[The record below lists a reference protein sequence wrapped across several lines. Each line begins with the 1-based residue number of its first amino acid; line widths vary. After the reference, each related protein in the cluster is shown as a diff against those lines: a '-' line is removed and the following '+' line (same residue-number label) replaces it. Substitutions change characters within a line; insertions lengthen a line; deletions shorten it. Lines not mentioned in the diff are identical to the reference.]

1 MKRHTLFL
9 FVLCLWTW
17 ANTSFA
23 QTKPKTMQ
31 NTSYES
37 LWAEVDKLMGKELPE
52 SARKKVQEIEQKAVA
67 EKNEVQQIKVLFY
80 LASITASKEEDYEA
94 ANIIALEK
102 QLQNKAISAA
112 KSGVLH
118 SVLGQYYQQYLDNNR
133 WRIYEM
139 GAPKDTELKGK
150 VPTVETLATLNINQ
164 LSEIIISHYEGSL
177 RNASQLQKL
186 PMAQFETLT
195 TGNKG
200 NRNLY
205 PTLFDILAMRALDA
219 LNNDELFNVRPHEQF
234 YINNPAYFGL
244 AKDFVKLNISTPDSL
259 SVKWRMLRTYQQLTA
274 FHLTDAPN
282 DALVN
287 LEKMRI
293 DFVLNNYTDTKTKTD
308 LYEKSL
314 LAAAD
319 AYKNN
324 ERVTEFLATVAQQR
338 QQAGKP
344 HEAIKIAKQGISLY
358 PNSRGAALCQNI
370 INGIQQPELSVTGL
384 NIVPANLPQ
393 LTLLSY
399 RNLKSTRLSIYKM
412 TGNEYKW
419 FKDYRYYNN
428 NDHLS
433 KIFDLL
439 AKKKPLHEQIVNL
452 PDSNDYKT
460 HSTEAKIPALAL
472 GYYMIAA
479 ANDAD
484 LTKAQQLHF
493 EAFQVSDMS
502 FFVRDLE
509 KNIRVAHRET
519 GKPLAGVNVQA
530 QYKYYDNRT
539 GKEVVGETKEL
550 ITNGEGRISIP
561 KKDGHRIVISLRNNA
576 DTLAECTAFNG
587 DSYTPSAPQN
597 QTQMFLFADR
607 AIYRPTQ
614 TVYFKGILIEKGQ
627 RDKAKV
633 LADKEVWI
641 KLLDPNSQEVFE
653 QSYKTNQY
661 GSISGTV
668 ALPSGVLNGNFRLVA
683 SFTQTD
689 EYRWDYGSLAEMN
702 IKVEE
707 YKRPKF
713 EATFE
718 PITGSFRLGDTI
730 SVTGVAKAFA
740 GYGLDG
746 AKVVLSIE
754 RKAYKPIYW
763 WCWWVPPAS
772 QTATVVLNQTL
783 TTDQNGKFTVRFPAL
798 PDLAESDGTEF
809 VYSIKADVIDQNGET
824 HTANTSVQVGKTS
837 LRLTANID
845 EEVNKE
851 NKINLTVSS
860 TNNVGQAV
868 GAQVTARLYRVQT
881 GSKATHSRYWS
892 LPDAPIISESD
903 FAKDF
908 PSDAPYRQQEPK
920 TLLQT
925 ISFDTQK
932 STALSFKDL
941 EKFPVGVYWV
951 ELETKDQHQTLV
963 KAEYMFKLIA
973 PKGKDIAKPTIFDAK
988 LLRNSVE
995 PSQTAEIL
1003 VVSSEKDFVLLYEVE
1018 HEGRI
1023 ISSEQITLNA
1033 EQRIISLPIKEEYR
1047 GNVGVHL
1054 SAVRHNHVYAQDL
1067 TVNVPYSN
1075 KDLKISFETFRS
1087 KLLPNE
1093 KETWKLKISGYKS
1106 EKVAAEMLATLY
1118 DASLDAFAANSFYMS
1133 VFDSY
1138 YPYLS
1143 WGNSNTNAQSLNS
1156 YRWPATH
1163 YERYMFDD
1171 SHEDFK
1177 IHVPRRYY
1185 GYGRVRKG
1193 MAPTAVYESMSDA
1206 AVEMK
1211 AAAAPA
1217 MKSKKMASAQ
1227 TLMAGNVAKEEA
1239 AEADKDQTVEQAK
1252 PQAAAPLE
1260 VKARS
1265 NFSETAFFLP
1275 HLQTNDK
1282 GEILIS
1288 FTIPEALTRWKM
1300 LGLAHTKDVSFGTIT
1315 NELVTQKTLMVVPNM
1330 PRFLRESD
1338 TIFLSTKIKNLSDKD
1353 LQGKVQLQLFDA
1365 LTQKPIDEK
1374 LGNKANTFDFTCVA
1388 GQSSTATWKVVV
1400 PEGLQAVQY
1409 KIVAQAGAYSDGE
1422 EAILP
1427 VLTNRILVTEALP
1440 LPIRGKQT
1448 QTFELEKLTK
1458 KASPTARN
1466 QSLTLE
1472 FTQNPAWYA
1481 VQALPYLMEYP
1492 YECAEQTFSRYYAN
1506 SLASHI
1512 VGRNPKIKAVF
1523 EQWKQSDSSAF
1534 LSNLQKNQELK
1545 ALLLQETP
1553 WVLEAK
1559 SESENKRRIAFL
1571 FDMIKM
1577 GEGLDAAIAKLEQM
1591 QMANGAFPW
1600 FKGMD
1605 ANPYITQYIVAG
1617 IGHLQQLGVI
1627 DIKKDA
1633 RIAAIT
1639 EKAIS
1644 FLDRKMKED
1653 YDYLKKLEK
1662 VNLKDQHVGGLH
1674 IHYLYTRSFFTQPL
1688 EASNREAF
1696 NYYLGQSKKYWT
1708 GQPLYTQ
1715 GLAALALH
1723 RYNEKE
1729 TAQSIVASLSEKA
1742 LHSEEMGMYW
1752 RANTGYFWYE
1762 APIERQALM
1771 IEVFDEVA
1779 KNPKAVDDLK
1789 VWLLKNKQTNNWET
1803 TKATAEACYAL
1814 LLKGGNWLTDT
1825 QPIEISLGAEK
1836 IDLSK
1841 IKQEAGT
1848 GYFKTAFEAEKIK
1861 PEMGRVTVTKR
1872 DEGVAWGALYW
1883 QYFEQLDHITKVE
1896 NNPLVIRKKL
1906 YKKQSGARG
1915 TELLPITN
1923 ETLNVGDMV
1932 QVRVEITTDRALEYV
1947 HLKDLRAS
1955 GFEPAETLSGYEWRN
1970 GLGYYQSIKD
1980 ASANFF
1986 IGYLPKGTFVF
1997 EYELRVAQAGS
2008 FSNGIT
2014 SIQCMYAPEFTTHS
2028 EGIRVNIK

>member
-1 MKRHTLFL
+1 MK
-9 FVLCLWTW
+9 
-17 ANTSFA
+17 
-23 QTKPKTMQ
+23 

-37 LWAEVDKLMGKELPE
+37 LWAETDKLMGKGLPE
-52 SARKKVQEIEQKAVA
+52 SARKKVEEIERKAIA

-80 LASITASKEEDYEA
+80 LASISASKDEDYEA
-94 ANIIALEK
+94 SNIIALEQ
-102 QLQNKAISAA
+102 QLQNKKISVA

-139 GAPKDTELKGK
+139 SAPKDVELKGK
-150 VPTVETLATLNINQ
+150 VPTIETLATLNINQ
-164 LSEIIISHYEGSL
+164 LSEIIITHYEQSMQ
-177 RNASQLQKL
+177 NAKQLQQL

-195 TGNKG
+195 TGGKQ
-200 NRNLY
+200 NRHLY

-219 LNNDELFNVRPHEQF
+219 LNNDELFNTRPHEQF

-244 AKDFVKLNISTPDSL
+244 AKEFVKLNIGTPDSL
-259 SVKWRMLRTYQQLTA
+259 SVKWRMLRTYQQLAA
-274 FHLTDAPN
+274 FHLQDPKN
-282 DALVN
+282 DALIN
-287 LEKMRI
+287 LEKKRI
-293 DFVLNNYTDTKTKTD
+293 EFVLNNYTDSNTKTE

-319 AYKNN
+319 TYKNN
-324 ERVTEFLATVAQQR
+324 EQVTEFLATVAQQR
-338 QQAGKP
+338 QAAGKP
-344 HEAIKIAKQGISLY
+344 HEAIKIAQQGISLY
-358 PNSRGAALCQNI
+358 PKSRGAALCQNI
-370 INGIQQPELSVTGL
+370 INAIQQPELSVTNL
-384 NIVPANLPQ
+384 NITPSGLPQ
-393 LTLLSY
+393 LALLSY
-399 RNLKSTRLSIYKM
+399 RNLKSTRLSIYKIS
-412 TGNEYKW
+412 GNDYKW
-419 FKDYRYYNN
+419 FKDYHYYNN
-428 NDHLS
+428 KEHLS
-433 KIFDLL
+433 KILDLL
-439 AKKKPLHEQIVNL
+439 EKKKPVNEQVVNL

-460 HSTEAKIPALAL
+460 HSTEAKIPALDL
-472 GYYMIAA
+472 GYYIIAV

-484 LTKAQQLHF
+484 LSKAQQLQLD
-493 EAFQVSDMS
+493 AFQVSDLS
-502 FFVRDLE
+502 FFVRNQE
-509 KNIRVAHRET
+509 KEIRVLHRET
-519 GKPLAGVNVQA
+519 GKPIAGVKVMA
-530 QYKYYDNRT
+530 EYKYYDSHT
-539 GKEVVGETKEL
+539 GKEVVRETKYL
-550 ITNGEGRISIP
+550 TTSADGRANVPPMQNHHIA
-561 KKDGHRIVISLRNNA
+561 ISLQSNH
-576 DTLAECTAFNG
+576 DTLSNCTSFGG
-587 DSYTPSAPQN
+587 DIHKPQPPQT

-614 TVYFKGILIEKGQ
+614 TVYFKGIMIEKGL

-633 LADKEVWI
+633 LADKEIWI
-641 KLLDPNSQEVFE
+641 KLLDPNDEEVFSK
-653 QSYKTNQY
+653 SYKTNQY
-661 GSISGTV
+661 GSLSGSV
-668 ALPSGVLNGNFRLVA
+668 ALPSGVLNGSFRLVA
-683 SFTQTD
+683 NHAETD
-689 EYRWDYGSLAEMN
+689 EYRWNYGSLAELN
-702 IKVEE
+702 IQVEE

-754 RKAYKPIYW
+754 RQAYKPIYW

-772 QTATVVLNQTL
+772 KTSTVVLNQTL
-783 TTDQNGKFTVRFPAL
+783 KTDQNGKFVVRFPAL

-809 VYSIKADVIDQNGET
+809 IYNIKADVIDQNGET

-837 LRLTANID
+837 LRLTANIG

-851 NKINLTVSS
+851 QKINLTVSS
-860 TNNVGQAV
+860 TNTVGQAV

-881 GSKATHSRYWS
+881 GTKATHSRYWT
-892 LPDAPIISESD
+892 LPDAPTISDSD

-908 PSDAPYRQQEPK
+908 PSDAPYHLQEPK

-925 ISFDTQK
+925 ISFDTK
-932 STALSFKDL
+932 TTTALTFKDL
-941 EKFPVGVYWV
+941 EKLPVGVYWV
-951 ELETKDQHQTLV
+951 ELETKDQHQTPV

-973 PKGKDIAKPTIFDAK
+973 PKGKEIAKPLVFEAK
-988 LLRNSVE
+988 LLRSSVE
-995 PSQTAEIL
+995 PLENAEIL
-1003 VVSSEKDFVLLYEVE
+1003 VVSSEKDFVVLYEVE

-1023 ISSEQITLNA
+1023 ISSEQLTLNA
-1033 EQRIISLPIKEEYR
+1033 EQRVLSLPIKEEYR
-1047 GNVGVHL
+1047 GNVGIHL
-1054 SAVRHNHVYAQDL
+1054 TAVRHNHTYSQTL
-1067 TVNVPYSN
+1067 TVYVPYTN

-1118 DASLDAFAANSFYMS
+1118 DASLDAFAPNSFYMS
-1133 VFDSY
+1133 VFNSY
-1138 YPYLS
+1138 YPYLN
-1143 WGNSNTNAQSLNS
+1143 WGGNTTFAQALNS

-1163 YERYMFDD
+1163 YERYTSDD
-1171 SHEDFK
+1171 SYEDFR
-1177 IHVPRRYY
+1177 IHVPRRYRY
-1185 GYGRVRKG
+1185 GAVRKG
-1193 MAPTAVYESMSDA
+1193 MAPTAAYESMSDA
-1206 AVEMK
+1206 SVEMK
-1211 AAAAPA
+1211 TAAAPA
-1217 MKSKKMASAQ
+1217 PAMKAKKVAEQ
-1227 TLMAGNVAKEEA
+1227 TLMAGNIAKEEA
-1239 AEADKDQTVEQAK
+1239 ADTDNSVAPPKPQA
-1252 PQAAAPLE
+1252 QAAAPLE

-1265 NFSETAFFLP
+1265 NFNETAFFLP

-1282 GEILIS
+1282 GEILVN
-1288 FTIPEALTRWKM
+1288 FTIPESLTRWKM
-1300 LGLAHTKDVSFGTIT
+1300 LGLAHTKDVSFGTVT

-1338 TIFLSTKIKNLSDKD
+1338 TIFLSTKIKNLSDKA

-1365 LTQKPIDEK
+1365 LTQKSIDEQ
-1374 LGNKANTFDFTCVA
+1374 LGNKANTFDFSCPA
-1388 GQSSTATWKVVV
+1388 AESSTATWKIIV
-1400 PEGLQAVQY
+1400 PAGLEAVQY
-1409 KIVAQAGAYSDGE
+1409 KIVAQAGTYSDGE
-1422 EAILP
+1422 EAVLP

-1448 QTFELEKLTK
+1448 KTFELEKLTK

-1466 QSLTLE
+1466 HSLTLE

-1506 SLASHI
+1506 SLAAHI
-1512 VGRNPKIKAVF
+1512 VGSNPKIKAVF

-1545 ALLLQETP
+1545 SLLLQETP
-1553 WVLEAK
+1553 WVLQAK
-1559 SESENKRRIAFL
+1559 NESENKRRIAFL

-1591 QMANGAFPW
+1591 QMASGAFPW
-1600 FKGMD
+1600 FKGMNE
-1605 ANPYITQYIVAG
+1605 NPYITQYIVAG

-1627 DIKKDA
+1627 SIEKDA
-1633 RIAAIT
+1633 RIAAIA
-1639 EKAIS
+1639 EKAIAY
-1644 FLDRKMKED
+1644 LDNKMRED
-1653 YDYLKKLEK
+1653 YEYLKKLHK
-1662 VNLKDQHVGGLH
+1662 VNLKEQHVGGLH
-1674 IHYLYTRSFFTQPL
+1674 IHYLYTRSFFKQEM
-1688 EASNREAF
+1688 EARNREAF
-1696 NYYLGQSKKYWT
+1696 SYYLGQSKKYWLS
-1708 GQPLYTQ
+1708 QPLYTQ

-1729 TAQSIVASLSEKA
+1729 TAKSIVASLSEKA

-1752 RANTGYFWYE
+1752 RANSGYFWYE
-1762 APIERQALM
+1762 APIERQAIM

-1779 KNPKAVDDLK
+1779 QNAKAVEDLK
-1789 VWLLKNKQTNNWET
+1789 VWLLKNKQTTNWET

-1814 LLKGGNWLTDT
+1814 LLRGGNWLTDT
-1825 QPIEISLGAEK
+1825 QPIEISVGSQK

-1848 GYFKTAFEAEKIK
+1848 GYFKTTFEAEQIK

-1883 QYFEQLDHITKVE
+1883 QYFEQLDHITKAE

-1906 YKKQSGARG
+1906 YKKQAGARG
-1915 TELLPITN
+1915 TELLPITTQ
-1923 ETLNVGDMV
+1923 TLEVGDMV
-1932 QVRVEITTDRALEYV
+1932 QVRVEITTDRDLEYV

-1997 EYELRVAQAGS
+1997 EYDLRVAQAGS